1 MIGSYTVRISKPNTF
16 SKKDNKLAHGS
27 TNQIEL
33 IRVSLQNKEEDEAD
47 I

>member
-1 MIGSYTVRISKPNTF
+1 
-16 SKKDNKLAHGS
+16 LAHGS